1 MEPQGAHAFQSG
13 SFRLAAAEIRHAA
26 ARPDRGPF
34 DLSRLPPP
42 GGPHLFAR
50 HLPLDSLAFEV
61 LGHYQSRCCR
71 CSCLG
76 LFPTCFDFS
85 WAAEGG

>member
-34 DLSRLPPP
+34 DPSRLPPP

-50 HLPLDSLAFEV
+50 HLPLDSGVRSSWSLPITLLSMFM
-61 LGHYQSRCCR
+61 SR
-71 CSCLG
+71 SLSHV
-76 LFPTCFDFS
+76 F
-85 WAAEGG
+85 